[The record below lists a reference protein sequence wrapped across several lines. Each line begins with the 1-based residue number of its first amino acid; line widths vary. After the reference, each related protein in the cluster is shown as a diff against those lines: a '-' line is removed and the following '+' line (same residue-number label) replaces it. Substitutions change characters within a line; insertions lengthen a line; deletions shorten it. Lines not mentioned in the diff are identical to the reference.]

1 MPTTAIAG
9 TAQNQGAAYSP
20 TTRTATVEFNHCNAQ
35 MPWLLRRYGRGGGCI
50 ANGQSPASYTHKVDA
65 EAAAA
70 RWIGT
75 GL

>member
-9 TAQNQGAAYSP
+9 TAHNQGAAQSL
-20 TTRTATVEFNHCNAQ
+20 TTRTATVEFNHCNAR
-35 MPWLLRRYGRGGGCI
+35 MPWLLRRYGHGGGCF
-50 ANGQSPASYTHKVDA
+50 ASGVPASYTIKADA
-65 EAAAA
+65 DAAAD